1 MHKRTYL
8 LQGATMQNWL
18 IAASVKGT
26 GIWAFSSFLATS
38 GSHMQ
43 FPTAIQREQELKDNV
58 PTHVEEFKAC

>member
-1 MHKRTYL
+1 
-8 LQGATMQNWL
+8 MQNWL